1 MVEVPW
7 NQRGGSFRYSPD
19 YVALYKPETDFV
31 SQISSAAPLSQSE
44 SGGSDSVCGKNVY
57 VLKVRFKKQKL
68 KEGLG
73 GGSKKSEL
81 DLYLNEAALE
91 ESVLV
96 ICTRSIMYD
105 HFLTLL
111 FY

>member
-1 MVEVPW
+1 MEA
-7 NQRGGSFRYSPD
+7 YSIVSKCSLYELFED
-19 YVALYKPETDFV
+19 YVVMYKPDSNSV
-31 SQISSAAPLSQSE
+31 SNISSAAPLSQSE
-44 SGGSDSVCGKNVY
+44 SGASDFVCGKNVS
-57 VLKVRFKKQKL
+57 VLKARFKKQKL
-68 KEGLG
+68 EEGLG